1 MSIELDPITSGYQ
14 LSKINTNFQKLE
26 DELNSNVLRRDGVSP
41 GEDNSMKNNL
51 DMNSHAILNAK
62 TDINDDG
69 SLVTVEEFNRAVRV
83 PHGETIPD
91 AGSVEDRKGKV
102 LAWDVADG
110 HQINVSPISTPSD
123 LAVALAS
130 STGTSLIGSGLTTLD
145 KILTVDVKQF
155 GAHPITEP
163 GYETFDSQPAF
174 QAAIDFVK
182 SKGGGVVTFTGT
194 YSIINAPFTYVLPYD
209 DGSYSPLFTSGE
221 RTLTPETPSTMK
233 AHLELPSGVRIR
245 GETQGTSVLNFGWD
259 HNTGPIGL
267 TGTIGI
273 VARVEGYPTNGR
285 MTHYVC
291 NVELDRLMLRNVFI
305 GFVSDGIMFDR
316 SRMGDVTYAWCGIPM
331 IAQGVDSSL
340 WGYQELIG
348 NYAGIVIGGMWLH
361 RNNTQSGGRWVP
373 PYVNGT
379 DIYSLGWCDY
389 LTLSNLT
396 MSGKQW
402 SQRHIDVD
410 TFFDQEF
417 YKSRNDVTEA
427 NGGRLTNQHAIDF
440 RPSDYS
446 KDPYRGIAGRAFA
459 LFARYKRGNS
469 IGMLASRVK
478 IMYSP
483 RVPFLTPSPNS
494 GYSGVDWYGYID
506 YGFAERVGIRDMNGG
521 SGASNRFYETGSDPI
536 NTDQTI
542 LPATIVEGSIQC
554 KTHALA
560 GTPSAPPSTI
570 ALRENYR
577 STNVYYTRDSNAF
590 RNAPKTGDNMMR
602 YGFVYSPEANTGTIY
617 ERLWIGRHETQPHC
631 YFFDDKNELHQWRT
645 RTTGNATGQ
654 FRLRSGY
661 NGAVVFP
668 DAVTRSLVYQGGI
681 VKCYFKFNVTPEMVA
696 LGNTELWISGFPN
709 NSAGTHDFGND
720 LPYINIIRG
729 RINNRNLAVTGGG
742 GGTVSVPVPIGSC
755 RVELGQLCMYLDQG
769 QQNPLRY
776 GDLVAGREFS
786 ACVVYN
792 TPWGLYNTDEGLNGK
807 QT

>member
-1 MSIELDPITSGYQ
+1 MGNTYVRDHNIK
-14 LSKINTNFQKLE
+14 SKEATL
-26 DELNSNVLRRDGVSP
+26 DEL
-41 GEDNSMKNNL
+41 
-51 DMNSHAILNAK
+51 
-62 TDINDDG
+62 
-69 SLVTVEEFNRAVRV
+69 LV
-83 PHGETIPD
+83 
-91 AGSVEDRKGKV
+91 
-102 LAWDVADG
+102 
-110 HQINVSPISTPSD
+110 
-123 LAVALAS
+123 
-130 STGTSLIGSGLTTLD
+130 
-145 KILTVDVKQF
+145 VDVKQF
-155 GAHPITEP
+155 GAKTAQEDP
-163 GYETFDSQPAF
+163 TFDSQPAF
-174 QAAIDFVK
+174 QAAIDYVK
-182 SKGGGVVTFTGT
+182 GKGGGVVHFTGT
-194 YSIINAPFTYVLPYD
+194 YNLRAAPFTYTLPYD

-221 RTLTPETPSTMK
+221 RTLPSETPSTMK

-245 GETQGTSVLNFGWD
+245 GESQGTSVLHFGWN

-267 TGTIGI
+267 EGTIGI

-285 MTHYVC
+285 LTHYVR

-361 RNNTQSGGRWVP
+361 RNNTQSGGKWVP
-373 PYVNGT
+373 PYVDGT

-389 LTLSNLT
+389 LTLDNLT

-410 TFFDQEF
+410 NFFDYEF
-417 YKSRNDVTEA
+417 YKSRHDVTEA
-427 NGGRLTNQHAIDF
+427 KGGRLTNQHAGDL

-469 IGMLASRVK
+469 IGMLVSRVK

-506 YGFAERVGIRDMNGG
+506 YGFAERVGLRDVNGPNN
-521 SGASNRFYETGSDPI
+521 ASNWFYETGSDPI
-536 NTDQTI
+536 NTDQTV

-554 KTHALA
+554 KTHAMA
-560 GTPSAPPSTI
+560 ATPSAPPSTI

-577 STNVYYTRDSNAF
+577 STNVYHTRDSNAF
-590 RNAPKTGDNMMR
+590 RNAPKTGDNMLR
-602 YGFVYSPEANTGTIY
+602 YGLVYSPEASTGTIY

-631 YFFDDKNELHQWRT
+631 YKFDDKNELHHWRT
-645 RTTGNATGQ
+645 RTSGNTNTAFQ
-654 FRLRSGY
+654 LRNGY
-661 NGAVVFP
+661 NGAVVASG
-668 DAVTRSLVYQGGI
+668 AVTRSLVYRGGI
-681 VKCYFKFNVTPEMVA
+681 VDCYFEFTVTPAMVA
-696 LGNTELWISGFPN
+696 LGPTELWISGFPN
-709 NSAGTHDFGND
+709 NSNGTHDFGND
-720 LPYINIIRG
+720 QPAIRVIEG
-729 RINNRNLAVTGGG
+729 RINDRPLTVRSPDGTTVV
-742 GGTVSVPVPIGSC
+742 GTVNVPVPIGSC

-769 QQNPLRY
+769 RLNPLRY
-776 GDLVAGREFS
+776 GDLVVGRTFR
-786 ACVVYN
+786 AIVTYN

-807 QT
+807 QG